1 MARDENTNTQNRHSA
16 QSQEESKFDVAAG
29 QRAAFKP
36 YHALSVPKRAKLH
49 TSQKGPI
56 QAPTTMMLR
65 NIPNLF
71 TQSALRQEIDNS
83 GFADS
88 YNFFYLPMD
97 TKNHANVGY
106 AFVNFLKSSDATR
119 FFEAFSGYRFNQI
132 RSRKLGEVAPAYIQ
146 GLEKNLQYFQDKV
159 VSKGHHSP
167 IVVIAGQVVDV
178 DQALASLSGDSKIKV
193 SLANFIDPCPST
205 SGHPVQSVMQ
215 QAVSITHQCETN
227 VPIAFPDALA
237 RSSGKHRP
245 LGSGLSKH
253 ERKTS
258 QQLCLA
264 GYVCPDEPCYLEPG
278 AFSGKP
284 ATMIEPPPGLESPES
299 WRHSA
304 LPPEDST
311 TALQDALESMQK
323 LSLSTGAQKNESA
336 VFDADAST
344 PRTHVSLLAECYSAV
359 GSIGDKLSW

>member
-1 MARDENTNTQNRHSA
+1 MARDENTNTQNGHWA
-16 QSQEESKFDVAAG
+16 QSQEESKYDVAAG

-36 YHALSVPKRAKLH
+36 YHALSVPKRAKLN

-56 QAPTTMMLR
+56 QPPTTMMLR
-65 NIPNLF
+65 NIPNQF
-71 TQSALRQEIDNS
+71 TQFALRQEIDS
-83 GFADS
+83 AGFADS

-97 TKNHANVGY
+97 TKNQKNVGY

-119 FFEAFSGYRFNQI
+119 FFEAFSGYRFNRH

-146 GLEKNLQYFQDKV
+146 GLEKNLLYLQDKV
-159 VSKGHHSP
+159 VRNGHHSP
-167 IVVIAGQVVDV
+167 IVVIAGQDVDV
-178 DQALASLSGDSKIKV
+178 DQALANLSGESKIKV

-215 QAVSITHQCETN
+215 QAVSVTHCRETN
-227 VPIAFPDALA
+227 VPDTLA

-245 LGSGLSKH
+245 LGSGLSTH
-253 ERKTS
+253 GRKTA
-258 QQLCLA
+258 QQLCL
-264 GYVCPDEPCYLEPG
+264 GGFVCPDEPCYIEPG
-278 AFSGKP
+278 AFGGKP
-284 ATMIEPPPGLESPES
+284 ATMVEPPPGLESPES
-299 WRHSA
+299 WSHSA

-323 LSLSTGAQKNESA
+323 LSLSTGTQNHESA
-336 VFDADAST
+336 AFHADAST
-344 PRTHVSLLAECYSAV
+344 PRTNVSLLAECYSAV